1 MRIIRSFINITAN
14 DAVIQSLDNY
24 LNDCDFHDITSF
36 VQAFYNDAAVN
47 DNGVSNK
54 WSLDNVGSKWIYLY
68 DYIHDGYFSVESAL
82 YYPDKFISHLYR
94 LLSPYDEDLTIEI
107 KWQDETMSNIGVVLV
122 AKDGNGVYRF
132 YESEVDDI
140 TNPLNELNSDD
151 ENYDTIQEE
160 FMLKIMDIQD
170 ELYDICKDKIMS
182 GQAINWED
190 AITYN

>member
-1 MRIIRSFINITAN
+1 MRTVRSFINITAN

-68 DYIHDGYFSVESAL
+68 DYIYDGYFSVESAL

-94 LLSPYDEDLTIEI
+94 LLSPHDEDLTIEI
-107 KWQDETMSNIGVVLV
+107 KWQDETMSNIGVVLL
-122 AKDGNGVYRF
+122 AKDGDGVYRF

-140 TNPLNELNSDD
+140 TNPLDELNSDD
-151 ENYDTIQEE
+151 ENYDTVQEE